1 MEKIPKI
8 RKKLYFSDDSDSDSP
23 LFNDDSDLDPDFI
36 PGTPEKRTNF
46 SFKIGQMGNKQA
58 NPRNILPS
66 TDESEDVDD
75 PTLEMEENTEE
86 GGSVLDSSRVPFL
99 SPAKSPRKRKRKS
112 HATRIERNK
121 KRRNEGREY
130 ITKSKGL

>member
-1 MEKIPKI
+1 
-8 RKKLYFSDDSDSDSP
+8 
-23 LFNDDSDLDPDFI
+23 

-121 KRRNEGREY
+121 KDEMRAGN
-130 ITKSKGL
+130 TLQKVKKL